1 MKKIINKL
9 NDMLFKAYCRT
20 LAVAESAEETVSDES
35 GDTNFLSII
44 IILAIVLAVAAIF
57 IIFKDQIIG
66 LVKSAWETFSEA
78 FSNQQN
84 NGWQPS
90 SLPTT

>member
-20 LAVAESAEETVSDES
+20 LAVAESAKETVSDES

-44 IILAIVLAVAAIF
+44 IILAIVLVVAVIF
-57 IIFKDQIIG
+57 IAFKDKIIG
-66 LVKSAWETFSEA
+66 LVQDAWNSFFTA
-78 FSNQQN
+78 FNNQK
-84 NGWQPS
+84 
-90 SLPTT
+90 TTP